1 MDLCTGGLSPGRIQL
16 GNPCSS
22 AHLAVGATLG
32 RAWIKLGEDVIW
44 EYAIPPI
51 RNMRRYPRTAS
62 KRQPCDKITIKPL
75 TFLCP
80 LFAFSRRWCRWP
92 STRGLSRVVP
102 RRGFTSAAMSYASTN
117 PPKLLCLQGAESLR
131 DPVTG
136 ALVSVWLIRA
146 GSKLSSFFLIHSN
159 RTIRLSKSW
168 PLAERRLTVA
178 SITPTKSPRAPTNVL
193 SRS

>member
-1 MDLCTGGLSPGRIQL
+1 MHPKPSASARGPFENGLIGTVAKAWRDCTIGHPGRIDCGTPQAVVEEIEQL
-16 GNPCSS
+16 RRQRWTGKQITAETGVSS
-22 AHLAVGATLG
+22 PRFYV
-32 RAWIKLGEDVIW
+32 RRDV
-44 EYAIPPI
+44 AMLQQIPQ
-51 RNMRRYPRTAS
+51 AS
-62 KRQPCDKITIKPL
+62 
-75 TFLCP
+75 F
-80 LFAFSRRWCRWP
+80 
-92 STRGLSRVVP
+92 
-102 RRGFTSAAMSYASTN
+102 
-117 PPKLLCLQGAESLR
+117 LQGAESLR

-136 ALVSVWLIRA
+136 ALVAVWLIRA